1 MRLLFLIPFILNF
14 HYSLSQELSFDEIVG
29 IWTVND
35 AGITAYAICGT
46 SDFSETIGTRFEFL
60 NSGQLNIYKKKEIS
74 DQSCVTLQWNLTT
87 ESTMT
92 IKSKNEEIDYGKVKF
107 YFYNNKLFL
116 DNNMVGLILE
126 KN

>member
-1 MRLLFLIPFILNF
+1 MRLLFLIPFILSF
-14 HYSLSQELSFDEIVG
+14 HYSLSQELSIDEILG

-46 SDFSETIGTRFEFL
+46 FDFSETIGTRFEFL
-60 NSGQLNIYKKKEIS
+60 NSGQLNIYKKEIS
-74 DQSCVTLQWNLTT
+74 DQNYVTLQWNLTT
-87 ESTMT
+87 QSTMT
-92 IKSKNEEIDYGKVKF
+92 IKSENEEIDYGKVKF
-107 YFYNNKLFL
+107 YFYNNKLYL